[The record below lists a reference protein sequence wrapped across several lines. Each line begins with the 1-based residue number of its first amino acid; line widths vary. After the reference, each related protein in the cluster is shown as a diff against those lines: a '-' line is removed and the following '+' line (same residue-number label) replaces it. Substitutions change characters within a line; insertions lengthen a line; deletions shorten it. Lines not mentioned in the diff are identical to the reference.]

1 MRSSLPLSLVC
12 FRSLAPSRFHFP
24 ASLRSTVITRFTAIM
39 DALTSAGQLFGPLG
53 HEHRPVPVRKF
64 TAYPDTVSCH
74 SVSKHRPCAPGL
86 FVVTFVLSA
95 HSAGLSHHHPMI
107 SYSELGPPRKIS
119 RLASTL
125 IRHNPPN
132 RVYRRSRL
140 TPCITDWQFASSCSP
155 RSAFA
160 AAVTF
165 RYRPV
170 DFGLTGTLTPL
181 RHRLHSRTSQ
191 TRSVWWGGE

>member
-1 MRSSLPLSLVC
+1 MN
-12 FRSLAPSRFHFP
+12 
-24 ASLRSTVITRFTAIM
+24 TV
-39 DALTSAGQLFGPLG
+39 
-53 HEHRPVPVRKF
+53 PVPVGKF
-64 TAYPDTVSCH
+64 TAYPDSVSCH
-74 SVSKHRPCAPGL
+74 SVSKHRPCAPGR

-95 HSAGLSHHHPMI
+95 HSAGLSHHRSMV
-107 SYSELGPPRKIS
+107 SYSELGPPLKIS

-132 RVYRRSRL
+132 RVHRRSRM

-155 RSAFA
+155 RSACA

-191 TRSVWWGGE
+191 TRQCLDCNTPPFPIRPEGTRDGFTTTIIHKFRRPFRTERLCRNLTKPDTGVSG

>member
-1 MRSSLPLSLVC
+1 MN
-12 FRSLAPSRFHFP
+12 
-24 ASLRSTVITRFTAIM
+24 TV
-39 DALTSAGQLFGPLG
+39 
-53 HEHRPVPVRKF
+53 PVPVGKF
-64 TAYPDTVSCH
+64 TAYPDSVSCH
-74 SVSKHRPCAPGL
+74 SVSKHRPCAPGR

-95 HSAGLSHHHPMI
+95 HSAGLSHHRSMV
-107 SYSELGPPRKIS
+107 SYSELGPPLKIS

-132 RVYRRSRL
+132 RVHRRSRM

-155 RSAFA
+155 RSACA

-181 RHRLHSRTSQ
+181 RHRLHSRTGPPPLPALGDPQAERLVSAAGDQ
-191 TRSVWWGGE
+191 LHEHGGQVLPGHRRQVLPDETFD

>member
-1 MRSSLPLSLVC
+1 MN
-12 FRSLAPSRFHFP
+12 
-24 ASLRSTVITRFTAIM
+24 TV
-39 DALTSAGQLFGPLG
+39 
-53 HEHRPVPVRKF
+53 PVPVGKF
-64 TAYPDTVSCH
+64 TAYPDSVSCH
-74 SVSKHRPCAPGL
+74 SVSKHRPCAPGR

-95 HSAGLSHHHPMI
+95 HSAGLSHHRSMV
-107 SYSELGPPRKIS
+107 SYSELGPPLKIS

-132 RVYRRSRL
+132 RVHRRSRM

-155 RSAFA
+155 RSACA

-181 RHRLHSRTSQ
+181 RHRLHSRTN
-191 TRSVWWGGE
+191 TGPTAHYYPKRSGKSFDRGQPLRVVHRCIAPAFPTPLS

>member
-1 MRSSLPLSLVC
+1 MHPSRPLSLVG

-24 ASLRSTVITRFTAIM
+24 ASLRSTVITRFAATT
-39 DALTSAGQLFGPLG
+39 DALTSAGRLFGPFG

-64 TAYPDTVSCH
+64 AAYPDSVSCH
-74 SVSKHRPCAPGL
+74 SVSIHRSCASGL

-95 HSAGLSHHHPMI
+95 HNAGLGLHRSMV
-107 SYSELGPPRKIS
+107 SYSELGPPLKIS

-132 RVYRRSRL
+132 RVHCRSRL
-140 TPCITDWQFASSCSP
+140 TPCVTDWQFASSCSP

-181 RHRLHSRTSQ
+181 RHRLHSRT
-191 TRSVWWGGE
+191 

>member
-1 MRSSLPLSLVC
+1 MN
-12 FRSLAPSRFHFP
+12 
-24 ASLRSTVITRFTAIM
+24 TV
-39 DALTSAGQLFGPLG
+39 
-53 HEHRPVPVRKF
+53 PVPVRKF
-64 TAYPDTVSCH
+64 TAYPDSVSCH
-74 SVSKHRPCAPGL
+74 SVSIHRPCTPGL
-86 FVVTFVLSA
+86 FVVTSVLSA
-95 HSAGLSHHHPMI
+95 LSAGLSHHPSMI
-107 SYSELGPPRKIS
+107 SSSELGPPLKIS

-132 RVYRRSRL
+132 RVYRRSRM

-170 DFGLTGTLTPL
+170 DFDLTGTLTPL
-181 RHRLHSRTSQ
+181 RYRLHSRTSPAP
-191 TRSVWWGGE
+191 RAGGWFQNRIRPDGTAEIRRPVRTQKLVDRTTSHFVAG

>member
-1 MRSSLPLSLVC
+1 MN
-12 FRSLAPSRFHFP
+12 
-24 ASLRSTVITRFTAIM
+24 TV
-39 DALTSAGQLFGPLG
+39 
-53 HEHRPVPVRKF
+53 PVPVGKF
-64 TAYPDTVSCH
+64 TAYPDSVSCH
-74 SVSKHRPCAPGL
+74 SVSKHRPCAPGR

-95 HSAGLSHHHPMI
+95 HSAGLSHHRSMV
-107 SYSELGPPRKIS
+107 SYSELGPPLKIS

-132 RVYRRSRL
+132 RVHRRSRM

-155 RSAFA
+155 RSACA

-191 TRSVWWGGE
+191 TRQCLLMRAKGFVLKGRWKRACNCGVILSTVLSGRATVCFPSSHRVAG